1 MIKLNFRQQTILKTD
16 HETQQTLTSDKK
28 YCLLS
33 LDKVNVVITPLPS
46 DNNRTKSSD
55 SDKHNLES
63 EIQTDNYPKYVQNF
77 LRLFVDQ
84 VDRLNNTIFIYDNNV
99 YSDMIQSSASCFH
112 KVQTRIVEVYI

>member
-1 MIKLNFRQQTILKTD
+1 MTILNFRQQTILKTD

-33 LDKVNVVITPLPS
+33 LDKVNVVIRTLHS
-46 DNNRTKSSD
+46 DTNPTESSD

-63 EIQTDNYPKYVQNF
+63 EIQTDNYPKNVQSF

-84 VDRLNNTIFIYDNNV
+84 VDRLNNTIFIYDNIV
-99 YSDMIQSSASCFH
+99 CSDMIQSSASYFH